1 MISLRDLF
9 KASGLPGG
17 NGSLRDFLA
26 THHPGVLSL
35 RQAASGRSGGTVER
49 LKVDG

>member
-35 RQAASGRSGGTVER
+35 VEQLQGGRGGP
-49 LKVDG
+49 